1 MAEGPGAGAG
11 AGAGAGERA
20 GAGAGAAPESYLIVH
35 NVAKKHNVGTLAR
48 CATAL
53 GVREVCLVGNRH
65 FNTFGSQGADAH
77 VDFRYFSTLTEARD
91 YLAVERGCTIFGV
104 EIVDGAASVADDPW
118 EGNAAFFP
126 GNEGDGLSDQ
136 QMAICDRFVYIP
148 QYGPGTASLNV
159 AVATSIVLHRFAAWA
174 GLPERERRG
183 HKFVVAPRPQRRAAR
198 GVVPLS
204 AEEREVERRRRA
216 AAAEGDAAGAEWL
229 LEEREGAGE
238 ASEILTSILGGG

>member
-1 MAEGPGAGAG
+1 MGAGS
-11 AGAGAGERA
+11 E
-20 GAGAGAAPESYLIVH
+20 PESYLIVH

-65 FNTFGSQGADAH
+65 FNTFGSQGADAY
-77 VDFRYFSTLTEARD
+77 VDFRYFATLTEVRE
-91 YLAVERGCTIFGV
+91 YLVGERGCTIFGV

-126 GNEGDGLSDQ
+126 GNEGDGLSEQ

-148 QYGPGTASLNV
+148 QHGPGTASLNV

-174 GLPERERRG
+174 GFPERERRG
-183 HKFVVAPRPQRRAAR
+183 HKFIVAPRPQRRAAR

-204 AEEREVERRRRA
+204 AEEREAERGRRA
-216 AAAEGDAAGAEWL
+216 AAAAGDAAGAEWL
-229 LEEREGAGE
+229 LEEREGAGD

>member
-35 NVAKKHNVGTLAR
+35 NVVKKHNVGTLAR

-183 HKFVVAPRPQRRAAR
+183 HRAAR
-198 GVVPLS
+198 GVVPIS
-204 AEEREVERRRRA
+204 AEEREVEQRRRA